1 MKVFLASI
9 VLLLPLG
16 LSAEP
21 VTYIAPNFSIT
32 LPDFLPKLYP
42 GVNTYIFHPDQLDSC
57 GRPGQ
62 QCAFAGF
69 TYYET
74 EDGAMTV
81 TYAEVIS
88 PDQNVYE
95 PSSAFLNLNLSQYG
109 TYECAGCGRLII
121 RPAATTAIT
130 AADPI
135 TRTPEPSTS
144 GLMGSALAL
153 AGLARRHSCPER

>member
-62 QCAFAGF
+62 HFAVAGF
-69 TYYET
+69 SFYQT
-74 EDGAMTV
+74 EDATMTV
-81 TYAEVIS
+81 TYAELIS
-88 PDQNVYE
+88 PTQNVYD
-95 PSSAFLNLNLSQYG
+95 PSSAFLKPQPVSV
-109 TYECAGCGRLII
+109 
-121 RPAATTAIT
+121 
-130 AADPI
+130 
-135 TRTPEPSTS
+135 
-144 GLMGSALAL
+144 
-153 AGLARRHSCPER
+153 RHV